1 MFHRQWLGLTD
12 LASQPKDAKLY
23 AQFTPALADAM
34 LNETAL
40 FTDAVIR
47 KGDGL
52 LKTLLTSNMAYPQGA
67 LFGVYGVTQ
76 PAGYQAGTAV
86 PLDASKRAGI
96 LTQAAFLT
104 RWAHADQTSPV
115 HRGKLIRLNVL
126 CGTVPPPP
134 DNANTT
140 PPPPTPTTSTKERF
154 AQHVADPTCAGCHQL
169 MDPIG
174 LGFENYDSIGAY
186 RTMDGLGAVDATG
199 KIVAAGADVTG
210 PFNGAV
216 ELAQKLANSSDVA
229 SCFANQW
236 FRFSLGRMES
246 VNDSCSIQSIHET
259 FSASGGNI
267 REMMARIALSPSFR
281 NVRLTPGG

>member
-1 MFHRQWLGLTD
+1 
-12 LASQPKDAKLY
+12 
-23 AQFTPALADAM
+23 
-34 LNETAL
+34 
-40 FTDAVIR
+40 
-47 KGDGL
+47 
-52 LKTLLTSNMAYPQGA
+52 
-67 LFGVYGVTQ
+67 
-76 PAGYQAGTAV
+76 
-86 PLDASKRAGI
+86 
-96 LTQAAFLT
+96 
-104 RWAHADQTSPV
+104 
-115 HRGKLIRLNVL
+115 
-126 CGTVPPPP
+126 
-134 DNANTT
+134 
-140 PPPPTPTTSTKERF
+140 
-154 AQHVADPTCAGCHQL
+154 
-169 MDPIG
+169 
-174 LGFENYDSIGAY
+174 
-186 RTMDGLGAVDATG
+186 MDGLGAVDATG